1 MIDTR
6 KTPESDSLRARRD
19 QRQTAGLVAQ
29 YMHELSERHGRP
41 ASAGQPRRRANDDT
55 RRRHEPGARMTGT
68 VRSIGLDRRRPAAE
82 ATATAGSPSWSS
94 ARAS

>member
-41 ASAGQPRRRANDDT
+41 ASAGQPRRGRTTTLAV
-55 RRRHEPGARMTGT
+55 GT
-68 VRSIGLDRRRPAAE
+68 SRVRG
-82 ATATAGSPSWSS
+82 
-94 ARAS
+94 